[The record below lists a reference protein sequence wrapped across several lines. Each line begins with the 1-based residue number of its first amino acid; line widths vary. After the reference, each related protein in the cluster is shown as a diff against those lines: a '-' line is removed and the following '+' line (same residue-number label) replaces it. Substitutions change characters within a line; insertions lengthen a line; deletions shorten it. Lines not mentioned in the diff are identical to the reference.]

1 MWQIRQDQTEAFR
14 RHHLRKFEDE
24 MVAHLQKFAAQHWNA
39 IGEQAG
45 REAIRWGIEQA
56 KKYGFTNRG
65 PLRFYIELMFMLG
78 GFFDSDPQCAWAI
91 RILRDPANMDQMTR
105 AERLHQAL
113 LTYWDAVAGP
123 KNKFLFAALHRLVK
137 AKAEDY
143 LIPGA
148 PLVDCLLLGLKDLY
162 PQKCEYV
169 GDPSLR
175 VLLSRTLELANRHGF
190 SSDQDL
196 AMMTALTFFLG
207 HGCTNDPLYGWIGRR
222 LADPKL
228 DTAQKR
234 SAELKAKAMLYLKH
248 SLEGNEAA

>member
-1 MWQIRQDQTEAFR
+1 MWTIRQEQTEAFR
-14 RHHLRKFEDE
+14 RYHLKKFEDQ
-24 MVAHLQKFAAQHWNA
+24 MVVHLKTFAAQHWKA

-65 PLRFYIELMFMLG
+65 PVRFYIELMFMLG
-78 GFFDSDPQCAWAI
+78 GFFDTDPQCAWAI
-91 RILRDPANMDQMTR
+91 QILRDPANIDQMTR

-113 LTYWDAVAGP
+113 LAYWGAVAGP
-123 KNKFLFAALHRLVK
+123 ENQFLFAALRKLSK

-143 LIPGA
+143 VVIGVP
-148 PLVDCLLLGLKDLY
+148 VEECLLNGLKDLY

-169 GDPSLR
+169 GGRALKL
-175 VLLSRTLELANRHGF
+175 LLSRTFELANRYGF
-190 SSDQDL
+190 SSTEDL

-207 HGCTNDPLYGWIGRR
+207 HGCTGDPLYGWIGRR
-222 LADPKL
+222 LADSRL
-228 DTAQKR
+228 DSAKKR